1 MVPYSYLDRQFVDLE
16 RYLAAIR
23 QVVETGDFTLGQ
35 PVREFEERFAK
46 LCGLPYAVGV
56 GSGTDAIIMSLEML
70 GIGKGDEVIT
80 APNTFIATVG
90 AIVATG
96 ARPVFVD
103 IDQEFNIRVDAIEA
117 ALTHRTKA
125 IVPVHWG
132 GTPADMS
139 AIMDIAAHHN
149 LAVVEDAAQ
158 AILAS
163 INEKPVG
170 SWGNAVAFSL
180 HPLKNLNVW
189 GDGGVIMTRSAE
201 FAEKLRLHRNHGLS
215 TRDDVEVFGRNSRL
229 DSIQAAVG
237 NVLIEQTEA
246 ITQQRILNAGRYDD
260 AFAKI
265 SDCIELPPR
274 RPHVKQVYHLYLMMV
289 ENRDELLRT
298 LNANGIEAKV
308 HYPVPL
314 HLQRAAAGL
323 GYKVGDFPVC
333 ERYCSKVLTLPVHQH
348 LTEDEID
355 HVISAVVRFYR
366 G

>member
-1 MVPYSYLDRQFVDLE
+1 MVPYSYLDRQFADVE
-16 RYLAAIR
+16 QYLAAIR
-23 QVVETGDFTLGQ
+23 QVVEAGDFTLGQ
-35 PVREFEERFAK
+35 PVREFEERFAT
-46 LCGLPYAVGV
+46 LCGLPHAVGV

-117 ALTHRTKA
+117 ALTPRTKA

-132 GTPADMS
+132 GTPADMF
-139 AIMDIAAHHN
+139 AIMDIATHHH

-170 SWGNAVAFSL
+170 SWGDAVAFSL

-189 GDGGVIMTRSAE
+189 GDGGVIMTQSAE
-201 FAEKLRLHRNHGLS
+201 FAEKLRLHRNHGLT

-229 DSIQAAVG
+229 DSVQAAVG

-246 ITQQRILNAGRYDD
+246 ITRQRIRNAGRYDA
-260 AFAKI
+260 AFAQI

-274 RPHVKQVYHLYLMMV
+274 RAHVKQVYHLYLMMV
-289 ENRDELLRT
+289 EKRDELLRA
-298 LNANGIEAKV
+298 LNEDGIEAKV
-308 HYPVPL
+308 HYPIPL
-314 HLQRAAAGL
+314 HLQKAAAAL
-323 GYKVGDFPVC
+323 GYKAGDFPAC

-355 HVISAVVRFYR
+355 HVINAVVRFYR